1 MIQFHM
7 ADLTYKLSDK
17 VGIKKWLM
25 EAISEE
31 NYKTGDIN
39 IILCSD
45 NYLLDINRKF
55 LQHDFFTDIITFD
68 YSEGTILHGELYIS
82 IERVEENA
90 HFFNTTISN
99 ELLRVFIHGV
109 LHLVGYKDKSI
120 EEEKMMRVKETYYL
134 NKYFN

>member
-31 NYKTGDIN
+31 NFKTGDIN

-109 LHLVGYKDKSI
+109 LHLLGYKDKSI

>member
-31 NYKTGDIN
+31 NFKTGDIN

>member
-68 YSEGTILHGELYIS
+68 YSEGTNLHGELYIS

-90 HFFNTTISN
+90 QFFNTTISN

-109 LHLVGYKDKSI
+109 LHLLGYKDKSI